1 MATKIDPYT
10 ARRWLIAASL
20 SYYFCRKEL
29 TREKDTFR
37 EETRFEGNENGQTL
51 RLPYPFKDIL
61 MTLIFIVFNLCLAV
75 TINCLRCEPWVVFS
89 CQQFVS
95 RHYLIQ
101 IRLFVIGLPLSNSK
115 HELRTKNI
123 CHITP
128 LPSHNYHVSPTVT
141 FFCPHSGGLWV
152 KVQLQGD

>member
-1 MATKIDPYT
+1 MKT
-10 ARRWLIAASL
+10 S
-20 SYYFCRKEL
+20 
-29 TREKDTFR
+29 
-37 EETRFEGNENGQTL
+37 GQTL

-61 MTLIFIVFNLCLAV
+61 IFIVSNLYLAV
-75 TINCLRCEPWVVFS
+75 TINCLRCEPWVVLS

-101 IRLFVIGLPLSNSK
+101 IGLCMIGLPLGNSK

-128 LPSHNYHVSPTVT
+128 LPSYNGHVSATAT
-141 FFCPHSGGLWV
+141 FFCPQGGLWV
-152 KVQLQGD
+152 EVQLQGD